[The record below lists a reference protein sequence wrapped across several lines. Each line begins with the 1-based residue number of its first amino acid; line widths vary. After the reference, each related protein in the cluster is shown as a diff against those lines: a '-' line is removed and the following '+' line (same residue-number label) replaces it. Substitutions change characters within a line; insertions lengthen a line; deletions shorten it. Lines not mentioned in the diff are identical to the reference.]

1 MTKNEMLLEI
11 TKTLRQHPSVR
22 VAYLFGSMA
31 RGTEREGS
39 DIDVAVWF
47 DSKLSQIERF
57 QERLSILADLNGRLD
72 RSIDCID
79 LDSSD
84 PHLVH
89 QVFTDRILLLSV
101 DEEERIEREVAARRN
116 YWDKLPY
123 AEEYSRCLAERRKHQ
138 TSKSPSHAPG
148 A

>member
-31 RGTEREGS
+31 RGT
-39 DIDVAVWF
+39 
-47 DSKLSQIERF
+47 
-57 QERLSILADLNGRLD
+57 
-72 RSIDCID
+72 
-79 LDSSD
+79 
-84 PHLVH
+84 
-89 QVFTDRILLLSV
+89 
-101 DEEERIEREVAARRN
+101 EREVAARRN